1 MKLHY
6 CNSTNTADTD
16 HKMFKLI
23 FEKCV
28 HVITPKHQACFQ
40 LIKTRGPR
48 GPWGA
53 HLRKRSKVKSHSG
66 AIYRAILSTKY

>member
-1 MKLHY
+1 M
-6 CNSTNTADTD
+6 TD
-16 HKMFKLI
+16 VDFKHFYMYEI
-23 FEKCV
+23 DSNVNVNKFTQSHVKCRLSLLGCR
-28 HVITPKHQACFQ
+28 TR
-40 LIKTRGPR
+40 LTRGPR